1 MTFPDFLTLVSPLH
15 GATSDLVTSGTI
27 APDEIITTENFH
39 AYAGKACDTIAKE
52 AWRIDDDTAR
62 DLILEASEEQRRG
75 WTNESHPLNPDF
87 DGTKEY
93 RELFAT
99 VASSILDAATSNALQ
114 RALQSAVQSILPN
127 TSVEVGTI
135 SPAQL
140 RDMIDNVMEDD
151 DTNNE

>member
-1 MTFPDFLTLVSPLH
+1 MTLPDFLTLVNPLH

-27 APDEIITTENFH
+27 APDEIITAGNFH
-39 AYAGKACDTIAKE
+39 AYAGKACDAIAKA
-52 AWRIDDDTAR
+52 AWRIDDDTSR
-62 DLILEASEEQRRG
+62 DLILEASEQQRRG

-114 RALQSAVQSILPN
+114 RALQSAMQSILPN
-127 TSVEVGTI
+127 TSVEVETI

-140 RDMIDNVMEDD
+140 RDMIDDVMEDD
-151 DTNNE
+151 DTNDE